1 LTTSKRKPAEAG
13 FLLRHIWLLGCA
25 LYENSARVNQ
35 YWYLSG
41 VGISEVQKAL
51 KTQTY
56 LGFGEGE
63 GSVAIIT
70 GSVEKQKDKRL

>member
-1 LTTSKRKPAEAG
+1 M
-13 FLLRHIWLLGCA
+13 
-25 LYENSARVNQ
+25 NQ